1 MARVRISAM
10 RRLEL
15 EKAAYAAVNELGFR
29 GFALEEVA
37 KHAGAAKGTIHHY
50 FLSKEDLM
58 QSAARYANREF
69 SKIALQMIKG
79 AKSPSERIWSIIALN
94 LDAEFFQPY
103 LIRAYVLVLASGI
116 RYKDVLRIYEAT
128 HARTISNLAFALR
141 QLVRRE
147 DVKPVVNMIWT
158 MIEGAWLLQATQEE
172 ETATSARRIIA
183 NYLQN
188 TVPGF
193 DSSVIQYLDRFPE
206 DSTPSHNRA

>member
-79 AKSPSERIWSIIALN
+79 AKSPSERIW
-94 LDAEFFQPY
+94 
-103 LIRAYVLVLASGI
+103 
-116 RYKDVLRIYEAT
+116 
-128 HARTISNLAFALR
+128 
-141 QLVRRE
+141 
-147 DVKPVVNMIWT
+147 
-158 MIEGAWLLQATQEE
+158 
-172 ETATSARRIIA
+172 
-183 NYLQN
+183 
-188 TVPGF
+188 
-193 DSSVIQYLDRFPE
+193 
-206 DSTPSHNRA
+206 